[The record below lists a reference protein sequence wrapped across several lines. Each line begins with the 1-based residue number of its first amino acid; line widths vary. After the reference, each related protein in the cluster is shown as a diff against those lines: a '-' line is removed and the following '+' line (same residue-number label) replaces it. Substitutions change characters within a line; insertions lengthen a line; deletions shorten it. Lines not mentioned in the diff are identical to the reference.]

1 MMNKKTRIRLTLYFL
16 RLSLAVAFLSAV
28 ADRFGF
34 WGSPGD
40 PNVAWGEWG
49 AFVDY
54 VAVLNPLIPKLLISP
69 LAWVAT
75 MLEAGF
81 AIGLIIGW
89 KIRWMALGSG
99 VLLLF
104 FGLAMSLSTGIKSP
118 LDYSVF
124 TAAAAAFA
132 LWIISETSLN
142 SNDK

>member
-1 MMNKKTRIRLTLYFL
+1 MNKEIMIRFTLYFL

-40 PNVAWGEWG
+40 PNVAWGEWSV
-49 AFVDY
+49 FVDY
-54 VAVLNPLIPKLLISP
+54 VAVLNPLIPKQLIPP
-69 LAWVAT
+69 LAWIT
-75 MLEAGF
+75 TLLEIGAG
-81 AIGLIIGW
+81 IGLIIGW
-89 KIRWMALGSG
+89 KIRWMALGSA

-124 TAAAAAFA
+124 TAAAASFS
-132 LWIISETSLN
+132 LWIISKPGLN
-142 SNDK
+142 TKDK

>member
-1 MMNKKTRIRLTLYFL
+1 MNKKIRIRFTLYFL

-40 PNVAWGEWG
+40 PNVAWGEWS

-54 VAVLNPLIPKLLISP
+54 VAVLNPLITKPLIPP

-75 MLEAGF
+75 LLEVGL

-104 FGLAMSLSTGIKSP
+104 FGLAMGLSTGIKSP

-132 LWIISETSLN
+132 LWIISETGLN
-142 SNDK
+142 PKDK

>member
-1 MMNKKTRIRLTLYFL
+1 MKNETRIRFTLYFL

-28 ADRFGF
+28 ADRFGV

-40 PNVAWGEWG
+40 PNVAWGAWS

-54 VAVLNPLIPKLLISP
+54 VAVLNPLLPKQFIPP

-75 MLEAGF
+75 LLEVGL

-99 VLLLF
+99 VLLLS

-132 LWIISETSLN
+132 LWTISEPGLST
-142 SNDK
+142 KGK